1 MTTMTSMHSG
11 QLYFPNDPQLIK
23 KQLACQELLY
33 CFNQTIPSE
42 IEKRNQL
49 MKEMF
54 KSVGSDVFIEP
65 PLRANWGGH
74 FTTIG
79 KNVYINF
86 NLTLVDDTFITI
98 GDNTMIAPNVTIISG
113 THPLQPSLREQGL
126 QYNLPVQIG
135 KNCWIGA
142 NTTVLP
148 GISIG
153 DNSVIGANSLVTKDI
168 PANSLALGSPA
179 RVVKSLKEDK

>member
-1 MTTMTSMHSG
+1 MTTMTSMHFG

-33 CFNQTIPSE
+33 CFNQTKPSE

-113 THPLQPSLREQGL
+113 THPLQPPLREQGL

>member
-1 MTTMTSMHSG
+1 MTTMTSIHSG

-33 CFNQTIPSE
+33 CFNQTKPSE

-54 KSVGSDVFIEP
+54 KSVGSNVFIEP

-179 RVVKSLKEDK
+179 RVIKSLKEDK